1 MKKEYETVWEIFNE
15 CANNQ
20 MRDVFFDEIETD
32 DPEAYIRQKF
42 PDKNLKYEKYKNK
55 KCFILGLHDNITGT
69 KNAIFFIFEHS
80 NKLKVS
86 IDCFDFGDTKQELEI
101 NLLINDEKIT
111 INEEEPFN
119 LCLVTILI
127 IVSLS

>member
-1 MKKEYETVWEIFNE
+1 MTKNEFLQLFELTEI
-15 CANNQ
+15 
-20 MRDVFFDEIETD
+20 
-32 DPEAYIRQKF
+32 
-42 PDKNLKYEKYKNK
+42 YEKYKNK

-111 INEEEPFN
+111 INEEEPFKNELFTFLTFNTN
-119 LCLVTILI
+119 LDSSLKFIANFINKILI
-127 IVSLS
+127 PKYNLISHISTY

>member
-1 MKKEYETVWEIFNE
+1 MNKEEFLNLFEL
-15 CANNQ
+15 
-20 MRDVFFDEIETD
+20 
-32 DPEAYIRQKF
+32 
-42 PDKNLKYEKYKNK
+42 KNVYNKYKNK

-80 NKLKVS
+80 NKLKIS

-111 INEEEPFN
+111 INEEEPFKNELFTFLTFNTN
-119 LCLVTILI
+119 LDSSLKFIANFINKILI
-127 IVSLS
+127 PKYHLMGRISIH

>member
-1 MKKEYETVWEIFNE
+1 MTKNEFLQLFELTEI
-15 CANNQ
+15 
-20 MRDVFFDEIETD
+20 
-32 DPEAYIRQKF
+32 
-42 PDKNLKYEKYKNK
+42 YEKYKNK

-111 INEEEPFN
+111 INEEEPFKNELFTFLNFDTN
-119 LCLVTILI
+119 LDSSLKFLANFINKILKPKYQLMGG
-127 IVSLS
+127 VSTY